1 MVNWETCWCQAKHQ
15 ETFATQQGKGANPMD
30 IKVVYWTCLPSIWK
44 VLLRKVK
51 VIHFCKSPLC
61 NSSLQKEKKEIVFKD
76 SAWLTQTGVKWIYLR
91 EKRNDLEL
99 KELQSFII
107 DDYLEN
113 NGCWW
118 KIFSCNWLMMTWRK
132 TQWLKTFCLFFRLF
146 RWFAEDSPIFSP
158 PQRTLKRK
166 HTPYWE
172 NDICHVLC
180 CLLTKVVC
188 QSCWKSKAPANWKT
202 KTMFS
207 HWTFDLKKKTV

>member
-1 MVNWETCWCQAKHQ
+1 MEKPFMVNWETCWCQAKHHLQ
-15 ETFATQQGKGANPMD
+15 HNKERERFQWISKLCIERASPPSGKFYSEKWKWSIFAKAHFAIRVSG
-30 IKVVYWTCLPSIWK
+30 
-44 VLLRKVK
+44 RKRRK
-51 VIHFCKSPLC
+51 LFS
-61 NSSLQKEKKEIVFKD
+61 FKD

-207 HWTFDLKKKTV
+207 HWAFD